1 MRVAPGK
8 PVLQATPV
16 GLTLGPVKLTAV
28 FIYGIL
34 LVFSLLISSSLW
46 HWQMQNAYFVTHRAP
61 MADFFPPF
69 IHPGQ
74 SGNFYIRPARVIYAI
89 WLVYLSFTLL
99 APAAGTWLVFRLRQR
114 ALDNAWL

>member
-1 MRVAPGK
+1 
-8 PVLQATPV
+8 
-16 GLTLGPVKLTAV
+16 VKLTAV
-28 FIYGIL
+28 FIYGVL
-34 LVFSLLISSSLW
+34 FVFSLLISSSLW
-46 HWQMQNAYFVTHRAP
+46 HWQMQNAYFVSHRAP

-89 WLVYLSFTLL
+89 WFVYLAATVL
-99 APAAGTWLVFRLRQR
+99 APAAGAWLLFRLRQR